1 MSDFLHDQKKFMQA
15 CSQSTDVFNKEQ
27 FDLYVN
33 LVREELQELEEAKE
47 INDRVEILDALIDI
61 IVVSCGALHSLGVDA
76 DGAWKEVMRSN
87 FDKVDPRSGRVK
99 KRQDGKILK
108 PDNWEPPKLKNFVKQ
123 S

>member
-1 MSDFLHDQKKFMQA
+1 MQA